1 MSVSNVVMMSKSNRH
16 EPLANAF
23 RDHHRRVFKAA
34 FRITGS
40 ASDAEDVLQS
50 VFLRILKRGDASER
64 LDLGRDPASYLCRA
78 AINAGLDVL
87 RSRKRAPS
95 TDLAQVPE
103 PLGDEVSIADEVEQV
118 KLRTRLRAAL
128 SVLDPRA
135 AEVIALRYF
144 EGYGNVEIA
153 DMLDTSASVI
163 AVTLHRAR
171 QRLKA
176 ELGVLEE
183 LNHE

>member
-1 MSVSNVVMMSKSNRH
+1 MESGRH
-16 EPLANAF
+16 EHLANAF
-23 RDHHRRVFKAA
+23 RDHHQRVFEAA
-34 FRITGS
+34 FRVTGS
-40 ASDAEDVLQS
+40 AAEAEDILQS
-50 VFLRILKRGDASER
+50 VFLRILRRGDASR
-64 LDLGRDPASYLCRA
+64 SLDLGRDPVSYLCRA

-95 TDLAQVPE
+95 VDLAQVPE
-103 PLGDEVSIADEVEQV
+103 VSGDGISIDEEVERA

-128 SVLDPRA
+128 SVLDSRA

-153 DMLDTSASVI
+153 EMLDTSPSVI
-163 AVTLHRAR
+163 AVTLHRTR
-171 QRLKA
+171 HRLKA